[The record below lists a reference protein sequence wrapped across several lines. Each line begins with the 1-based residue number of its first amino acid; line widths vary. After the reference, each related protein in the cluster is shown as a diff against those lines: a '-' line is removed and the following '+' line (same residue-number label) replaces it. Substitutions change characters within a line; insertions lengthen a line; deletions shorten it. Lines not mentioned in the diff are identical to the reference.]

1 MLTPLQGKS
10 IRNRKNIGIEGDIMN
25 GYGRCWKFGDNIP
38 TDQIVRVD
46 RALLTLDIMAKHV
59 LENLN
64 PDFPKNVK
72 PGDILVAGKHFGQ
85 SSGRAVAPKAIKATG
100 IRAVVVEY
108 ASRLF
113 YRNCFEVGLPL
124 LECPGITDGVNDG
137 DTLYVDVASGLVRN
151 ETTGKEFHAK
161 PVDSFLVEML
171 NAGGL
176 IPMADKLDM

>member
-1 MLTPLQGKS
+1 
-10 IRNRKNIGIEGDIMN
+10 MN
-25 GYGRCWKFGDNIP
+25 AHGRCWKFGDNIP
-38 TDQIVRVD
+38 TDQIVKADRV
-46 RALLTLDIMAKHV
+46 LLSIEEMAKHV

-100 IRAVVVEY
+100 VGAVVVEY

-113 YRNCFEVGLPL
+113 YRNCFEIGLPL

-137 DTLYVDVASGLVRN
+137 DMLYVDMASGIVRN
-151 ETTGKEFHAK
+151 EATGKEFHAR
-161 PVDSFLVEML
+161 PIDPFLMEML
-171 NAGGL
+171 EAGGL
-176 IPMADKLDM
+176 IPMAGKIADA

>member
-1 MLTPLQGKS
+1 MMHWQG
-10 IRNRKNIGIEGDIMN
+10 
-25 GYGRCWKFGDNIP
+25 YCWKFGDNIP

-46 RALLTLDIMAKHV
+46 RALGTMEEMAKHV

-64 PDFPKNVK
+64 PRFPLEVK

-100 IRAVVVEY
+100 VGVVVVEY

-124 LECPGITDGVNDG
+124 LECPGITAGVTEG
-137 DTLYVDVASGLVRN
+137 DLLSVDMESGLIRN
-151 ETTGKEFHAK
+151 DTTGQEFHAR
-161 PVDSFLVEML
+161 PVDPFLMEML
-171 NAGGL
+171 EAGGL
-176 IPMADKLDM
+176 IAMAPRLAG